1 MFSTVVSGIYLAT
14 DSESRIKAI
23 NLARE
28 GVEGITNLRNTNWL
42 RFSSDQTNCWRILG
56 YQSGCI

>member
-1 MFSTVVSGIYLAT
+1 MAILGLAVTAMFSTVVSGIYLAT

-28 GVEGITNLRNTNWL
+28 
-42 RFSSDQTNCWRILG
+42 
-56 YQSGCI
+56 